1 MGRDDGPARSAAEQS
16 GRYSRL
22 AGVWLRSAWQEG
34 PPRVTAVPETL
45 IGVIARELDGR
56 RRRRVVQRWA
66 LGTAAAGLVGLA
78 VFGGAWRVAPIA
90 TEGQARVDLH
100 KMLLMP
106 SLPGGASADGTE
118 LTLEPGGTLSVIEL
132 GPTRRFALTRGAV
145 LAHVSKLGA
154 GERFIIDTSDMEVEV
169 HGTRFR
175 VAVTPGPSSPHSVR
189 TPTKVSVSEGV
200 VAVSGATGQVF
211 LFPGDEWPP
220 ADLPVAPSVSP
231 VGTDRVSG
239 ARAARTRTWRRM
251 PGTRPAL
258 ARADDSS
265 ATKEGKGPPAAL
277 QAQNDMFMNAV
288 FAKRN
293 GNDGEALR
301 QFERFIRTYPNS
313 TLAES
318 AVVERMRLLSAK
330 GAWAATAAAAEYL
343 SRYPDGFARAEA
355 RRLLDA
361 DARP

>member
-1 MGRDDGPARSAAEQS
+1 
-16 GRYSRL
+16 
-22 AGVWLRSAWQEG
+22 
-34 PPRVTAVPETL
+34 
-45 IGVIARELDGR
+45 
-56 RRRRVVQRWA
+56 

-106 SLPGGASADGTE
+106 SPPGGASVAVAAGTRLAAPESGPLQLASADGTE

>member
-1 MGRDDGPARSAAEQS
+1 
-16 GRYSRL
+16 
-22 AGVWLRSAWQEG
+22 
-34 PPRVTAVPETL
+34 VPETL

-78 VFGGAWRVAPIA
+78 VFVGAWRIAPIA
-90 TEGQARVDLH
+90 TEGHASVDPH
-100 KMLLMP
+100 RMLLIP
-106 SLPGGASADGTE
+106 SQPGGAGVVVAAGTRLVAPESGRLQLASADGTE
-118 LTLEPGGTLSVIEL
+118 LTLEPGGTLTVIEL
-132 GPTRRFALTRGAV
+132 GATRRFALTRGAV
-145 LAHVSKLGA
+145 LAHVSKLGS
-154 GERFIIDTSDMEVEV
+154 GERFIIDTADAEVEV

-175 VAVTPGPSSPHSVR
+175 VAVAPRPSSPQNVR
-189 TPTKVSVSEGV
+189 SPTKVSVSEGV
-200 VAVSGATGQVF
+200 VAVSGPTGQVF

-220 ADLPVAPSVSP
+220 DELPVTPSASP
-231 VGTDRVSG
+231 VGSDRVSG
-239 ARAARTRTWRRM
+239 ARAVRTRTWRRV

-265 ATKEGKGPPAAL
+265 GTKVGKGPPAAL
-277 QAQNDMFMNAV
+277 QAQNDMFMTGV

-318 AVVERMRLLSAK
+318 AVVERMRLLSAE
-330 GAWAATAAAAEYL
+330 GAWAATAAAADYL

-355 RRLLDA
+355 RRLLDP